1 MPVYSISATAAAVL
15 STQPAV
21 STAAGSSHPE
31 ADILLVVCVD
41 QVGEDVDECGDRIEE
56 VKLMK
61 VGRRDDLKEVMME
74 WKTQVMEGE

>member
-1 MPVYSISATAAAVL
+1 M
-15 STQPAV
+15 
-21 STAAGSSHPE
+21 
-31 ADILLVVCVD
+31 VCVD